1 MRPKISVSK
10 DAKIDKGITLIA
22 LVVTIVVL
30 LILAGITIASVTGE
44 KGIIKEARTAKE
56 LSEKAALEELVELA
70 IIKAEQKHRNP
81 GIDDVI
87 EELKNNKVIS
97 DESKVNKETG
107 SIITI
112 PGYEITG
119 KLDDYIGKVSVGDG
133 NNTTG
138 GNTSQGGN
146 STGGGDTPTQPEPP
160 KPTLPSTDDTKPY
173 LPDDN
178 STIISNN
185 PETGIIIKDS
195 NNNEWVWIEVPKSIY
210 TTTTT
215 KTDYTAIENA
225 MKTYASAYRSNYT
238 DTFYSSAQHGFANAT
253 EYNNWKNSMLSS
265 VFENGGFYIGR
276 YEVGTET
283 ARVSKTDALTTP
295 LIQRDKYPYNFV
307 TCSQAQTLSKQ
318 LATGGKQASL
328 MFGIQWDLVLK
339 FIEVKGAKTQAE
351 LKTDSSSWGNYSN
364 VSFDIKRE
372 QGLYTT
378 SPSTVASWN
387 TTSNYTKPSSGVL
400 LTTGATDRNSALGI
414 YDLAGNVWEWT
425 LEYSTNTDSPC
436 AYRGG
441 CYIGNGSGIPAS
453 SRSHN
458 STTNAYDDVGVRSA
472 LW

>member
-1 MRPKISVSK
+1 
-10 DAKIDKGITLIA
+10 
-22 LVVTIVVL
+22 
-30 LILAGITIASVTGE
+30 
-44 KGIIKEARTAKE
+44 
-56 LSEKAALEELVELA
+56 
-70 IIKAEQKHRNP
+70 
-81 GIDDVI
+81 
-87 EELKNNKVIS
+87 
-97 DESKVNKETG
+97 
-107 SIITI
+107 
-112 PGYEITG
+112 
-119 KLDDYIGKVSVGDG
+119 VGDG
-133 NNTTG
+133 NTTGDGNQIGG
-138 GNTSQGGN
+138 GNTI
-146 STGGGDTPTQPEPP
+146 GGGDTPTPP
-160 KPTLPSTDDTKPY
+160 TPSLPTDDNTKPY
-173 LPDDN
+173 LPDD
-178 STIISNN
+178 STTIISNN
-185 PETGIIIKDS
+185 AETGIIIKDS
-195 NNNEWVWIEVPKSIY
+195 HDNEWVWIEVPKSIY
-210 TTTTT
+210 TSTTTS
-215 KTDYTAIENA
+215 TDYTAIENA

-307 TCSQAQTLSKQ
+307 TCSQAQTLAKQ

-351 LKTDSSSWGNYSN
+351 LKTDSSSWGNYYN

-414 YDLAGNVWEWT
+414 YDLAGNVYEWT
-425 LEYSTNTDSPC
+425 LEYSTTTDYPC
-436 AYRGG
+436 ASRGG
-441 CYIGNGSGIPAS
+441 RYHTDGSNLPAS
-453 SRSHN
+453 GRRS
-458 STTNAYDDVGVRSA
+458 YDTSYSSNYFGVRVA

>member
-1 MRPKISVSK
+1 
-10 DAKIDKGITLIA
+10 
-22 LVVTIVVL
+22 
-30 LILAGITIASVTGE
+30 
-44 KGIIKEARTAKE
+44 
-56 LSEKAALEELVELA
+56 
-70 IIKAEQKHRNP
+70 
-81 GIDDVI
+81 
-87 EELKNNKVIS
+87 
-97 DESKVNKETG
+97 
-107 SIITI
+107 
-112 PGYEITG
+112 
-119 KLDDYIGKVSVGDG
+119 
-133 NNTTG
+133 
-138 GNTSQGGN
+138 
-146 STGGGDTPTQPEPP
+146 
-160 KPTLPSTDDTKPY
+160 
-173 LPDDN
+173 
-178 STIISNN
+178 
-185 PETGIIIKDS
+185 
-195 NNNEWVWIEVPKSIY
+195 
-210 TTTTT
+210 
-215 KTDYTAIENA
+215 
-225 MKTYASAYRSNYT
+225 
-238 DTFYSSAQHGFANAT
+238 
-253 EYNNWKNSMLSS
+253 MLSS

-283 ARVSKTDALTTP
+283 ARFASNEALTIP

-387 TTSNYTKPSSGVL
+387 TTSNYTKPSSDVL

-425 LEYSTNTDSPC
+425 LEYSASTTYPC

-441 CYIGNGSGIPAS
+441 LYDSHGSFYPAS
-453 SRSHN
+453 YRGTD
-458 STTNAYDDVGVRSA
+458 STTGANDSIGVRSA

>member
-1 MRPKISVSK
+1 MKLKVSVSK
-10 DAKIDKGITLIA
+10 RIKVNKGITLIA

-81 GIDDVI
+81 TIDNVI

-97 DESKVNKETG
+97 KDDQVNKETG
-107 SIITI
+107 SIVTDV
-112 PGYEITG
+112 GYEITG
-119 KLDDYIGKVSVGDG
+119 KLDDYIGKISVGDD

-146 STGGGDTPTQPEPP
+146 STEGGNTEEPP

-185 PETGIIIKDS
+185 PDTGIIVKDS

-215 KTDYTAIENA
+215 KTDYTVIENA
-225 MKTYASAYRSNYT
+225 MKTYASAYRSHYT
-238 DTFYSSAQHGFANAT
+238 DTFYSSAQHGFANAE

-276 YEVGTET
+276 YEVGTNT
-283 ARVSKTDALTTP
+283 ARFTSNDALTTP
-295 LIQRDKYPYNFV
+295 LIQRDKYPYIFV
-307 TCSQAQTLSKQ
+307 TCSQAQSLAKQ
-318 LATGGKQASL
+318 LSTGGKQGSL

-351 LKTDSSSWGNYSN
+351 LKTDSSSWGNYKN

-378 SPSTVASWN
+378 SPGTVASWN
-387 TTSNYTKPSSGVL
+387 TTSNYTKPSSAVL
-400 LTTGATDRNSALGI
+400 LTTGATDRNSVLGI
-414 YDLAGNVWEWT
+414 YDLAGNVYKWT
-425 LEYSTNTDSPC
+425 LEYSTSTDYPC
-436 AYRGG
+436 VNRGG
-441 CYIGNGSGIPAS
+441 SFYDSGSYRAAS
-453 SRSHN
+453 NRNSSNTSR
-458 STTNAYDDVGVRSA
+458 TEYKTGARSV

>member
-1 MRPKISVSK
+1 MSIKKLRKQEKGS
-10 DAKIDKGITLIA
+10 KGITLIA
-22 LVVTIVVL
+22 LVITIIVL
-30 LILAGITIASVTGE
+30 LILAAVSIATLIGENGILSKAN
-44 KGIIKEARTAKE
+44 TAKTE
-56 LSEKAALEELVELA
+56 TEKAGAKE
-70 IIKAEQKHRNP
+70 
-81 GIDDVI
+81 
-87 EELKNNKVIS
+87 KVQMTVMS
-97 DESKVNKETG
+97 SFDNS
-107 SIITI
+107 
-112 PGYEITG
+112 G
-119 KLDDYIGKVSVGDG
+119 KLDYTQLKTNLDNVEGIDKNTVPSPNITKLPITVTVDDYEVTINGDG
-133 NNTTG
+133 SVTVGEGTG
-138 GNTSQGGN
+138 GNPTPNPPTSN
-146 STGGGDTPTQPEPP
+146 
-160 KPTLPSTDDTKPY
+160 LPSTEDTKPY

-178 STIISNN
+178 SEIISNN
-185 PETGIIIKDS
+185 PETGIIVKDS

-210 TTTTT
+210 TDATYNGGTAPTSSE
-215 KTDYTAIENA
+215 DYEKIEST
-225 MKTYASAYRSNYT
+225 MQTYASAYRSTWT

-339 FIEVKGAKTQAE
+339 FIEVKGGKTQAE
-351 LKTDSSSWGNYSN
+351 LKTDSSSWGNYGN

-414 YDLAGNVWEWT
+414 YDLAGNVYEWT
-425 LEYSTNTDSPC
+425 LEYSTRANSPC

-441 CYIGNGSGIPAS
+441 YYNNSGSSGLAS
-453 SRSHN
+453 YRDGS
-458 STTNAYDDVGVRSA
+458 STTYAYDNIGVRAA

>member
-1 MRPKISVSK
+1 MKLKVSVSK
-10 DAKIDKGITLIA
+10 RIKANKGITLIA

-30 LILAGITIASVTGE
+30 IILAGITIASVTGE

-56 LSEKAALEELVELA
+56 LSEKVALEELVELA

-81 GIDDVI
+81 TIDNVI
-87 EELKNNKVIS
+87 EELKNSKVIS

-119 KLDDYIGKVSVGDG
+119 KLDDYIGKVSVGDN
-133 NNTTG
+133 NNTAG

-146 STGGGDTPTQPEPP
+146 STGGGDTEEPP
-160 KPTLPSTDDTKPY
+160 KPTLPNTDDTKPY

-178 STIISNN
+178 SEIISNN
-185 PETGIIIKDS
+185 PDTGIIIKDS

-210 TTTTT
+210 TSTTT
-215 KTDYTAIENA
+215 KTDYTAIETA
-225 MKTYASAYRSNYT
+225 MQTYASAYRKSDYT

-276 YEVGTET
+276 YGVGTDI
-283 ARVSKTDALTTP
+283 ARFSKTYDLTTP

-339 FIEVKGAKTQAE
+339 FIEEKGTKTRAE
-351 LKTDSSSWGNYSN
+351 LNMDSSSWGNYSN

-414 YDLAGNVWEWT
+414 YDLAGNVYEWT
-425 LEYSTNTDSPC
+425 LEYSNGTYNPC
-436 AYRGG
+436 ASRGG
-441 CYIGNGSGIPAS
+441 LYNGNGSTYPAS
-453 SRSHN
+453 NRN
-458 STTNAYDDVGVRSA
+458 SYVTSDAGVVIGFRPV

>member
-1 MRPKISVSK
+1 MKLKVSVNKRIK
-10 DAKIDKGITLIA
+10 DNKGITLIA

-81 GIDDVI
+81 TIDNVI

-97 DESKVNKETG
+97 KDDQVNKETG
-107 SIITI
+107 SIVTDA
-112 PGYEITG
+112 GYEITG
-119 KLDDYIGKVSVGDG
+119 KLDDYIGKVSVGDN

-146 STGGGDTPTQPEPP
+146 STEGGDTEEPP

-178 STIISNN
+178 SEIISNN
-185 PETGIIIKDS
+185 PDTGIIVKDS

-210 TTTTT
+210 TSTTT
-215 KTDYTAIENA
+215 KTDYTAIETA
-225 MKTYASAYRSNYT
+225 MQTYASAYRVSHK
-238 DTFYSSAQHGFANAT
+238 DIFYSSAQHGFTNAE

-276 YEVGTET
+276 YEVGTDT
-283 ARVSKTDALTTP
+283 VRFSKTDVLTTP

-307 TCSQAQTLSKQ
+307 TCSQAQTLAKQ
-318 LATGGKQASL
+318 LSTGGKQGSL
-328 MFGIQWDLVLK
+328 LFGIQWDLVLK
-339 FIEVKGAKTQAE
+339 FIEEKGGKTQSQ
-351 LKTDSSSWGNYSN
+351 LKTDSSSWGNYYN
-364 VSFDIKRE
+364 ISFDIKRE

-378 SPSTVASWN
+378 APTTSGSWN
-387 TTSNYTKPSSGVL
+387 TTSNYTKPSSTGVI
-400 LTTGATDRNSALGI
+400 LTTGATDRNSTLGI
-414 YDLAGNVWEWT
+414 YDFAGNLYEWT
-425 LEYSTNTDSPC
+425 LAYAVNASYPC
-436 AYRGG
+436 SSRGG
-441 CYIGNGSGIPAS
+441 YYRSIGSNNPAS
-453 SRSHN
+453 GSSYGN
-458 STTNAYDDVGVRSA
+458 ATSSSTDVGIRSV